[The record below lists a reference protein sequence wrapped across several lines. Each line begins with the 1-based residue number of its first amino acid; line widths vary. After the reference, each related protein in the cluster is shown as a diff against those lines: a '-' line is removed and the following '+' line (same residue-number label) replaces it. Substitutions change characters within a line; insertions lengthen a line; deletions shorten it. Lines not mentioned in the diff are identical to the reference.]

1 MWCPIANGYGFGTR
15 AVMKSHQILT
25 INSSPPR
32 GTFAWKRIQ
41 KDFFIVSLF
50 HRFLFACVKIFGC
63 FLSASETLESR
74 VFTSS
79 KGSIGGTTQ
88 SLLGLHDSKKN
99 HHNRH
104 LPRNRNLN
112 NVSWI
117 LWDLQAPRNVFQTKS
132 ISLLWNCGTVQ
143 HGISSRALY
152 ELEWPFA
159 VAAVGELCFN
169 SPICHWSGSIISV
182 YKYQNHHMWYWC
194 DTKHSEIGMY
204 NSNTCGMAKDFSF
217 WLVVSNLMV
226 IGKLVTTMKSCEIPL
241 SCWLPPCMWPDVR
254 RANRL
259 LKTL

>member
-88 SLLGLHDSKKN
+88 SLLGLHDSKKIITTVIYHGTEIWTMFLGFYEIYR
-99 HHNRH
+99 HHVMFSR
-104 LPRNRNLN
+104 RNRFLY
-112 NVSWI
+112 
-117 LWDLQAPRNVFQTKS
+117 F
-132 ISLLWNCGTVQ
+132 
-143 HGISSRALY
+143 GI
-152 ELEWPFA
+152 
-159 VAAVGELCFN
+159 VELCNTEFLLVPCTSSSDHSQLLLLEN
-169 SPICHWSGSIISV
+169 YVSIHLFAIDRV
-182 YKYQNHHMWYWC
+182 Q
-194 DTKHSEIGMY
+194 
-204 NSNTCGMAKDFSF
+204 
-217 WLVVSNLMV
+217 
-226 IGKLVTTMKSCEIPL
+226 
-241 SCWLPPCMWPDVR
+241 
-254 RANRL
+254 
-259 LKTL
+259 